1 MCGFDIGYRKFSN
14 ILRGFNLLYFAGIC
28 FRGKRQ
34 NLRKLIHAKIMTGLF
49 YLHIVIYYAISEWGR
64 TSWILKRVYGKW
76 CKLDFVPRRE
86 CTKYSH
92 FVPAPRSLCL
102 TTSWKKNG
110 RSVILD
116 DFYQNS
122 IRKYFM
128 EFLLPKIVY
137 FSGVRP

>member
-49 YLHIVIYYAISEWGR
+49 YLHIVIHYAILEWGR
-64 TSWILKRVYGKW
+64 TYWILKRVYGKW

-86 CTKYSH
+86 CTKYSYS
-92 FVPAPRSLCL
+92 VPTPRYDLFCQMMY
-102 TTSWKKNG
+102 
-110 RSVILD
+110 ILS
-116 DFYQNS
+116 Q
-122 IRKYFM
+122 
-128 EFLLPKIVY
+128 IVY
-137 FSGVRP
+137 FTDWFYSKKCEFLKKTKLFLN